1 MKIKIY
7 ESLELIEDKAQNN
20 IWILDIGRVEIPGN
34 IHYDEVISASFYPIK
49 TKLPAMLGKIAK
61 YVKETTGQEWNW
73 DYTVYVKDR
82 ESLKTTGENVSGYIV
97 PYNKIREI

>member
-7 ESLELIEDKAQNN
+7 ESLDLVKDKKQSNV
-20 IWILDIGRVEIPGN
+20 WVLDIGRSEPPESV
-34 IHYDEVISASFYPIK
+34 HYDDVISTSFYPIA
-49 TKLPAMLGKIAK
+49 TKVPALLGKIAK
-61 YVKETTGQEWNW
+61 WVKETTGEEWNW